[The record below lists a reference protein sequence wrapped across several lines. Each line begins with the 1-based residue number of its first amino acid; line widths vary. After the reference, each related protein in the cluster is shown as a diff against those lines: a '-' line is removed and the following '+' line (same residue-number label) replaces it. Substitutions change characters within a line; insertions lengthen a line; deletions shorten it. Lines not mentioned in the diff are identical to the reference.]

1 MVDKADEAA
10 KLVIKK
16 ENFIVKNNSNIDS
29 IYKREKKVSS
39 LQQL

>member
-16 ENFIVKNNSNIDS
+16 ENFIVKNSANIDT
-29 IYKREKKVSS
+29 IYKREKKVRT
-39 LQQL
+39 L

>member
-16 ENFIVKNNSNIDS
+16 ENFIVKNSANIDS
-29 IYKREKKVSS
+29 IYKREKKVSF